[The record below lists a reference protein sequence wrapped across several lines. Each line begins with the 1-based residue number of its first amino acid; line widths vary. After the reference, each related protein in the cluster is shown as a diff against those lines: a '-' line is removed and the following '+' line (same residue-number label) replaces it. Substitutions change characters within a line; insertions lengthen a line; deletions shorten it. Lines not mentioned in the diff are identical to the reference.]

1 MEKINAVI
9 CWFRRDLRIADNAA
23 LWHALN
29 SGLPVIP
36 LFIFDTTI
44 LDRLEQGS
52 AHKGVNFIH
61 NALSYMEEEL
71 IKAGSFL
78 LNIRGNPIDVFDY
91 LINGFSNNETKN
103 SESPIN
109 TTQHNAGQDYVL
121 LNEKI
126 DIKAV
131 YCNNDYEAS
140 AIERDN
146 LVEAL
151 LAKNGIP
158 LHSFKD
164 QVIFEK
170 EQILKNDGTPYSIY
184 TPYSR
189 KWIEKLESSPAKHL
203 REYKTE
209 PLLSNLLAKQQ
220 FIELIPA
227 NSNSE
232 YTNSNSEYANNNSEY
247 TNNNFTPTNNK
258 PRPTNKKTALT
269 IRTSL
274 PSIEEIGF
282 APAQLN
288 MQLPYSIP
296 QHIIENYSQ
305 TRNFPAIEGT
315 SGISPHLR
323 FGTISIRE
331 AVRFA
336 IGYISNSAEGISAN
350 ANSAEG
356 NSANANSAEG
366 NNVKDAEGK
375 IAFGA
380 NGQLLENTWLK
391 ELIWRDF
398 FKMILF
404 QFPYVQNEP
413 FKSKY
418 GFIEWRNNP
427 NELEAWCSGNT
438 GYPIVDAGMRELNAT
453 GLMHN
458 RVRMITASFLVKHLL
473 IDWRVGEAYFAEK
486 LLDYDLSSNNGNWQW
501 AASSGCDTV
510 PYFRIFNPYEQAR
523 KFDPD
528 QTYIKKW
535 VPEVGSNTYPAP
547 ICDHKEARERALE
560 TYKKALS

>member
-1 MEKINAVI
+1 MKKTDVAI
-9 CWFRRDLRIADNAA
+9 CWFRRDLRISDNVAF
-23 LWHALN
+23 WQALN

-52 AHKGVNFIH
+52 AHKRVNFIY
-61 NALSYMEEEL
+61 NALSYMEEEF
-71 IKAGSFL
+71 KKVGSFL
-78 LNIRGNPIDVFDY
+78 LNIKGNPIDVFNY
-91 LINGFSNNETKN
+91 LANGEFNKLIE
-103 SESPIN
+103 
-109 TTQHNAGQDYVL
+109 
-121 LNEKI
+121 
-126 DIKAV
+126 IKAV
-131 YCNNDYEAS
+131 YCNKDYEQS
-140 AIERDN
+140 AIERDA

-151 LAKNGIP
+151 LAKKGIP

-170 EQILKNDGTPYSIY
+170 DQILKKDGTPYSVY

-189 KWIEKLESSPAKHL
+189 KWIEKLESSPAEHL

-209 PLLSNLLAKQQ
+209 PMLGKLLSGH
-220 FIELIPA
+220 
-227 NSNSE
+227 S
-232 YTNSNSEYANNNSEY
+232 
-247 TNNNFTPTNNK
+247 
-258 PRPTNKKTALT
+258 

-274 PSIEEIGF
+274 PTIEEIGF

-288 MQLPYSIP
+288 IQLPYSIP

-336 IGYISNSAEGISAN
+336 IELSNI
-350 ANSAEG
+350 
-356 NSANANSAEG
+356 
-366 NNVKDAEGK
+366 
-375 IAFGA
+375 
-380 NGQLLENTWLK
+380 TWLK

-404 QFPYVQNEP
+404 QFPYVQNQP

-418 GFIEWRNNP
+418 SFIEWRNNP
-427 NELEAWCSGNT
+427 NELEAWCNGNT

-473 IDWRVGEAYFAEK
+473 IDWRVGEVYFAEK

-501 AASSGCDTV
+501 AASTGCDAV

-523 KFDPD
+523 KFDPNNE
-528 QTYIKKW
+528 YIKKW
-535 VPEVGSNTYPAP
+535 VPELGSKTYPAP
-547 ICDHKEARERALE
+547 ICDHKEARERALK

>member
-1 MEKINAVI
+1 MEKINVAI
-9 CWFRRDLRIADNAA
+9 CWFRRDLRISDNVA

-44 LDRLEQGS
+44 LDRLEQNS
-52 AHKGVNFIH
+52 AHKRVNFIY
-61 NALSYMEEEL
+61 NALSYMEEEF
-71 IKAGSFL
+71 KKVGSFL
-78 LNIRGNPIDVFDY
+78 LNVKGNPIDVFDY
-91 LINGFSNNETKN
+91 LVNGLSNNETQN
-103 SESPIN
+103 SESFTN
-109 TTQHNAGQDYVL
+109 SALYNGGKNYAQ
-121 LNEKI
+121 LNERI

-131 YCNNDYEAS
+131 YCNKDYEQS
-140 AIERDN
+140 AIERDG

-151 LAKNGIP
+151 LEKKGIP
-158 LHSFKD
+158 LHNFKD

-170 EQILKNDGTPYSIY
+170 DQILKNDGTPYSIY

-189 KWIEKLESSPAKHL
+189 KWIEKLESSPAEYL

-209 PLLSNLLAKQQ
+209 PLIGKLLGEQQ
-220 FIELIPA
+220 FNESIRS
-227 NSNSE
+227 NSN
-232 YTNSNSEYANNNSEY
+232 
-247 TNNNFTPTNNK
+247 PGHTNNK
-258 PRPTNKKTALT
+258 PRHTNNNPTHS

-274 PSIEEIGF
+274 PTIEEIGF

-288 MQLPYSIP
+288 IQLSYSIP

-331 AVRFA
+331 AVRFT
-336 IGYISNSAEGISAN
+336 IGHSSNSAKKSISK
-350 ANSAEG
+350 S
-356 NSANANSAEG
+356 
-366 NNVKDAEGK
+366 AEGK
-375 IAFGA
+375 IAAFV
-380 NGQLLENTWLK
+380 NGPLFDNTWLK

-404 QFPYVQNEP
+404 QFPHVQNEP
-413 FKSKY
+413 FKRKY
-418 GFIEWRNNP
+418 SFIEWRNNP

-501 AASSGCDTV
+501 AASSGCDAV

-523 KFDPD
+523 KFDPNNL
-528 QTYIKKW
+528 YIKKW
-535 VPEVGSNTYPAP
+535 VPEVGSKTYPAP

>member
-1 MEKINAVI
+1 MEKINVAI
-9 CWFRRDLRIADNAA
+9 CWFRRDLRIADNTA

-29 SGLPVIP
+29 SNLPVIP

-44 LDRLEQGS
+44 LDKLEQGS

-61 NALSYMEEEL
+61 NALFYMEEEL
-71 IKAGSFL
+71 KKTDSFL
-78 LNIRGNPIDVFDY
+78 LNVKGNPIDVFDC
-91 LINGFSNNETKN
+91 LINGE
-103 SESPIN
+103 
-109 TTQHNAGQDYVL
+109 
-121 LNEKI
+121 LNEII

-131 YCNNDYEAS
+131 YCNNDYEPT
-140 AIERDN
+140 AIERDSI
-146 LVEAL
+146 VEAL
-151 LAKNGIP
+151 LAKKGIP

-170 EQILKNDGTPYSIY
+170 DQILKKDGTPYSIY

-189 KWIEKLESSPAKHL
+189 KWIEKLENSPAQHL

-209 PLLSNLLAKQQ
+209 PMLSKLLSEQQ
-220 FIELIPA
+220 FNKSIH
-227 NSNSE
+227 S
-232 YTNSNSEYANNNSEY
+232 
-247 TNNNFTPTNNK
+247 NNK
-258 PRPTNKKTALT
+258 PGHINNKPGHS

-274 PSIEEIGF
+274 PTIEEIGF

-288 MQLPYSIP
+288 TQLPYSIP
-296 QHIIENYSQ
+296 QHIIDNYKD
-305 TRNFPAIEGT
+305 TRDFPSIEGT

-336 IGYISNSAEGISAN
+336 IGQSAKE
-350 ANSAEG
+350 
-356 NSANANSAEG
+356 
-366 NNVKDAEGK
+366 
-375 IAFGA
+375 
-380 NGQLLENTWLK
+380 QLFDNTWLK

-404 QFPYVQNEP
+404 QFPYVQDQP
-413 FKSKY
+413 FKTKY
-418 GFIEWRNNP
+418 SFIKWRNNP
-427 NELEAWCSGNT
+427 NELEAWCNGKT

-458 RVRMITASFLVKHLL
+458 RIRMITASFLVKHLL

-501 AASSGCDTV
+501 AASCGCDAV
-510 PYFRIFNPYEQAR
+510 PYFRIFNPYEQSR

-528 QTYIKKW
+528 NTYIKKW
-535 VPEVGSNTYPAP
+535 VPEVGSKTYPAP
-547 ICDHKEARERALE
+547 ICNHKEAGERALV